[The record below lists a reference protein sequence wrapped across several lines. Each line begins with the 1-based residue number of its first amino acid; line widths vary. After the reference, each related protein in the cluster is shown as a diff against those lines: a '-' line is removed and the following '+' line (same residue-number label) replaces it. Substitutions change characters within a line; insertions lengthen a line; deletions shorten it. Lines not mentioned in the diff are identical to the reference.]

1 MISKPPQLV
10 YDYTIGDSEDEK
22 EFEVPEV
29 VASYSSDVDGYVNPH
44 YYQACHFLCPFLF
57 NKRLILVSNESTF
70 VFLVNGPE
78 QNVVS
83 LLTPVSNLVFNALLD
98 RYLSSKYTTWWGKK
112 YTAGDIDIGGRA
124 TEMFPNIK
132 AIDIWLS
139 ALDLNYF
146 YNPQC

>member
-44 YYQACHFLCPFLF
+44 YYQACHFLCPFLI
-57 NKRLILVSNESTF
+57 KRLILVSNESMF
-70 VFLVNGPE
+70 VFLVSCPG

-83 LLTPVSNLVFNALLD
+83 LLTSGANSVFNALSDSTLE
-98 RYLSSKYTTWWGKK
+98 S
-112 YTAGDIDIGGRA
+112 
-124 TEMFPNIK
+124 
-132 AIDIWLS
+132 
-139 ALDLNYF
+139 
-146 YNPQC
+146 